1 MLSSM
6 DASFKSSRI
15 PVKQANQIVRDICE
29 MSISL
34 DASTNKV
41 DWNEMSLNRSQNP
54 FTSSM
59 NMGGSFGGYGGQQQN
74 GNSQYQHQQNNNN
87 NNNHNNNYHGHSSS
101 SAHHQQHNNSNQQ
114 AFGHHNYPQQHHPS
128 QQQQYPHQQPQ
139 HGRNQPQQHHQ
150 QQPQQHHHNHH
161 HHPESNRV
169 GRPLQPARKRS
180 ESDDEYDNDFE
191 AEEYEDSKTAHD
203 NYYSRGGGEGKSS
216 SGDNRYRK

>member
-74 GNSQYQHQQNNNN
+74 GNSQYQPQQNNNN
-87 NNNHNNNYHGHSSS
+87 NNSNYHGHSSS
-101 SAHHQQHNNSNQQ
+101 THHHNSNQQ
-114 AFGHHNYPQQHHPS
+114 QAYDHHNYPQQHHPS
-128 QQQQYPHQQPQ
+128 QQQQQHSHQQPQ
-139 HGRNQPQQHHQ
+139 YGRNQPQQHHHQ
-150 QQPQQHHHNHH
+150 QQTQQHHQHQHR

-191 AEEYEDSKTAHD
+191 AEEQEDSKTAHD
-203 NYYSRGGGEGKSS
+203 NYYSRGGVGGEGKSS
-216 SGDNRYRK
+216 YGDNKYRK